1 MSDRCELGRDQ
12 RPTDEAVRP
21 PRRLWLVANHG
32 SGSTS
37 PAEVE
42 ALVEHFTGRDVEI
55 VTRTTFPEE
64 ALPTRER
71 LEQGDIDTLVV
82 IGGDGTINAAA
93 DAAADWAGQC
103 LALPGGTM
111 NILPKSLH
119 GDADRLAIVA
129 ALGAAQGSARLV
141 RLPLAEA
148 EGRVALCGLILGPV
162 ASWVHAREGL
172 RNGRLWRALRAA
184 RLAWS
189 RSFGGGVR
197 VAGMAG
203 RHRAVLV
210 TPDADGL
217 DLAVIDAAGIGDALA
232 LGWHWLTGD
241 WRATQL
247 VTTART
253 GDVTLAGRRRVRAL
267 FDGEPAMLP
276 SPVVVRHGWTRLRFI
291 ATRAEAV
298 PEPAAVAAA

>member
-1 MSDRCELGRDQ
+1 M
-12 RPTDEAVRP
+12 RP

-42 ALVEHFTGRDVEI
+42 ALAQHFTGRDVEI
-55 VTRTTFPEE
+55 VTRTSFPED
-64 ALPTRER
+64 ALPTRAQ
-71 LEQGDIDTLVV
+71 LEQRDVDTLVV

-93 DAAADWAGQC
+93 DAAADWGGQC

-111 NILPKSLH
+111 NILPRALH

-129 ALGAAQGSARLV
+129 ALAAESGRARLV

-148 EGRVALCGLILGPV
+148 GGRVALCGVILGPV

-172 RNGRLWRALRAA
+172 RNGRFWRALRAA

-197 VAGMAG
+197 VAGVAG

-210 TPDADGL
+210 TPDAEGL
-217 DLAVIDAAGIGDALA
+217 DVAAIDAAGVGDALT

-241 WRATQL
+241 WRSAQL
-247 VTTART
+247 VTTARA
-253 GDVTLAGRRRVRAL
+253 GDVTLVGRRRVRAL

-291 ATRAEAV
+291 ATRAD
-298 PEPAAVAAA
+298 PAPPPTSIAAG